1 MYIVAVPN
9 RHSPPAILL
18 RESYRENGKVKNRTL
33 ANISSWPPER
43 IEAFRRVLRDEP
55 SAATRLADA
64 FEIVDSRPHGHV
76 AAVLGTMRRLDVPTL
91 LADEDDSR
99 AFAEAM
105 VASRLLHARSKLGLC
120 RDLNSETQT
129 SSLGECLHLDAV
141 VEKQLYAAMDRLLVR
156 QPAIEQALAERHL
169 TDGGIALFDVSSTY
183 FEGRTCPLAKI
194 GYSRDGKRNSLQIVF
209 GLLTNAEG
217 CPVAVEVFEGNVGDP
232 MTLPAQVKKLRER
245 FGIQRVVLVGDRGM
259 ITDARI
265 REDLADVEGL
275 AWITSLR
282 APAIQA
288 LVERGSLQLSL
299 FDEVDL
305 AEISDPQYRDE
316 RLIVCKNPLLAD
328 ERARKRSELIDA
340 TEKQLGKIAA
350 AVRRPK
356 NPLRGAAKIG
366 LRVGKVLERYN
377 VQKHFI
383 LSIADDQFEFRRD
396 EQRIAEEAALDGIY
410 VVRTSVSAE
419 NLGAEAAVRAYKSLA
434 VVERAFRSL
443 KSLEDIA
450 VRPIFHR
457 KPERVRAHVFICMLA
472 YYVEWHMRQ
481 ALAPLLFQDDDKRAA
496 KRRRRSVV
504 QPARRSVRAERKAE
518 TKRNHDGE
526 PVYSFRSLLDHLAT
540 LTRNRVQPKIKGAPS
555 FISLARPTPTQERAF
570 ELLGTQAN
578 L

>member
-120 RDLNSETQT
+120 PDLNSETQT

-377 VQKHFI
+377 VQEHFI

-396 EQRIAEEAALDGIY
+396 EQRISEEAALDG
-410 VVRTSVSAE
+410 
-419 NLGAEAAVRAYKSLA
+419 
-434 VVERAFRSL
+434 VERAFRSL

-570 ELLGTQAN
+570 ELL
-578 L
+578 